1 MRSLKQPVSNIS
13 NGLLKIKSNPM
24 YQINKAT
31 NKISKLAEKTFSEL
45 GFKERE
51 NLQEWL
57 ADNPEALGEELLI
70 IQKEFDGF
78 NDTNER
84 LDLLALDKQGNLVVI
99 ENKLDDSG
107 KDVTWQVLKY
117 ASYCSSLSKDN
128 IKDIYQIYLMKNGDS
143 ELAESKLADF
153 YDKEFEDINLNQG
166 STQRIMMVA
175 GRFRK
180 EVTSTV
186 LWLMNFN
193 MRVQCFKVTPF
204 ALDEQLFLNVEQI
217 LPVKDAEEFVINMAT
232 KAQDEIV
239 AQESLKN
246 RHHVR
251 LEFWRKFLKEANEK
265 NKLWSN
271 ISPSKDNWIGIGIG
285 MSGLNLNVV
294 VTKSNCRVEIYFN
307 RGNKEENKDLFD
319 FMQKQEKEIEVVFDG
334 KLSWERMNEKVS
346 CRIASKLDRVNVFDK
361 EDWNKMAEYL
371 IDTSERME
379 KAFRNPVKKLNEYAK
394 KKY

>member
-1 MRSLKQPVSNIS
+1 
-13 NGLLKIKSNPM
+13 M
-24 YQINKAT
+24 YQINKTT
-31 NKISKLAEKTFSEL
+31 NSISKLEEKTFSEL

-57 ADNPEALGEELLI
+57 AGNPEALGEELLI

-117 ASYCSSLSKDN
+117 ASYCASLSKDN
-128 IKDIYQIYLMKNGDS
+128 IKDIYQTYLLKNGLT
-143 ELAESKLADF
+143 EIAEEKLADF
-153 YDKEFEDINLNQG
+153 FEKEFEDININQG

-175 GRFRK
+175 GKFRK

-193 MRVQCFKVTPF
+193 MRLQCFKVTPF
-204 ALDEQLFLNVEQI
+204 AMGDQLFLNVEQM
-217 LPVKDAEEFVINMAT
+217 LPVKDTEEFTISMAS

-239 AQESLKN
+239 AQETLKN

-251 LEFWRKFLKEANEK
+251 LEFWREFLKAANAK
-265 NKLWSN
+265 NNFWSN
-271 ISPSKDNWIGIGIG
+271 ISPGKDNWIGIGIG
-285 MSGLNLNVV
+285 MRGVNLNVV
-294 VTKSNCRVEIYFN
+294 VTKTHCRAEIYFN
-307 RGNKEENKDLFD
+307 RGSKDENKDLFD
-319 FMQKQEKEIEVVFDG
+319 FIRKQEAEIETAFG
-334 KLSWERMNEKVS
+334 EKLTWERMDEKVS
-346 CRIASKLDRVNVFDK
+346 CRIASRLEGVNVFDK
-361 EDWNKMAEYL
+361 DDWAKMADNL
-371 IDTSERME
+371 VDVSQRME
-379 KAFRNPVKKLNEYAK
+379 AAFRNPVKKLNTYAK
-394 KKY
+394 GKY